1 MEEKQVFH
9 ASHAVWPSGH
19 GGGRTW
25 MWAISPCSLTR
36 ASWARASCC
45 WYHCRT
51 LCRDAISA
59 WDAFSLLVSVARS
72 SCTCCSWLCKAV
84 ICCRRSCTE
93 TGKHSAQA
101 AAWPGKPGLHRER
114 GPAGSPSLQQR
125 RLKCKRGHLTLEQG
139 HLSWGLVTSHQLI
152 NTKPCFICA
161 SVERH
166 LTSLSVN
173 SLTLN

>member
-9 ASHAVWPSGH
+9 TSHAVWPSGH

-84 ICCRRSCTE
+84 ICCRRSWTE

-101 AAWPGKPGLHRER
+101 TAWPGKLGLPRAGTCWFFFSSAATSKVQARALNPGA
-114 GPAGSPSLQQR
+114 GPSKLGS
-125 RLKCKRGHLTLEQG
+125 GHFSSTN
-139 HLSWGLVTSHQLI
+139 
-152 NTKPCFICA
+152 NTKPCFTCA

-166 LTSLSVN
+166 LTSLSVD